1 MKKKSLI
8 SLMLALVIVT
18 TMCVCTISASAVTVE
33 NTTTESV
40 GTEDGWSYVEFT
52 TRASN
57 SYYEEVTANGFHYED
72 SMIMEATGDYVSIAA
87 NASNSGLTINVKL
100 KVKNEQTNLFYDIA
114 NGTTSFVCNGQS
126 QLLYGSFPVHEGMI
140 YRLYFKIADNTDAL
154 QKITV
159 VANFW
164 SL

>member
-8 SLMLALVIVT
+8 SLVLALVIVT
-18 TMCVCTISASAVTVE
+18 TMCVCPISASAATVE

-57 SYYEEVTANGFHYED
+57 SYSAVITANDFHYED
-72 SMIMEATGDYVSIAA
+72 SIIMEATGDYVSIAA

-100 KVKNEQTNLFYDIA
+100 KVKNENTNLFYDIA

-126 QLLYGSFPVHEGMI
+126 HLLYGSFPVSEGMI
-140 YRLYFKIADNTDAL
+140 YRLYFRIAEDTDAT

-164 SL
+164 S

>member
-8 SLMLALVIVT
+8 CLVLVLVIVT
-18 TMCVCTISASAVTVE
+18 TMCVCPISASAATVE

-40 GTEDGWSYVEFT
+40 VTEDGWSYVEFT

-57 SYYEEVTANGFHYED
+57 SYSEVITANDFYYTEG
-72 SMIMEATGDYVSIAA
+72 MLMEATGDYVSIAA

-126 QLLYGSFPVHEGMI
+126 QLLYRSFPVHEGMI
-140 YRLYFKIADNTDAL
+140 YRLYFKIAEDTDAT

-164 SL
+164 S